1 MFLSPLLGPLQDTLY
16 FSPLPNNFAKSS
28 DEFDRLLSQFT
39 LQIEPLPENS
49 QPTPDKELDC
59 LKF

>member
-16 FSPLPNNFAKSS
+16 LSPLPDNFPKPS
-28 DEFDRLLSQFT
+28 DELDRLLCQFT
-39 LQIEPLPENS
+39 LHIEPSPENS
-49 QPTPDKELDC
+49 QPHPDKELDC